1 MKPFTISRVQ
11 EAPQVPE
18 EAGLTGWWRCHS
30 AEYLIGTK
38 RKKKKICLDFP
49 GYKALS
55 VLVSV
60 LGDIQGPQCQGNY
73 C

>member
-1 MKPFTISRVQ
+1 MHEAVHHFPGARSTPGPRRGWTGRLVEMPFCRVFNRDQ
-11 EAPQVPE
+11 
-18 EAGLTGWWRCHS
+18 
-30 AEYLIGTK
+30 
-38 RKKKKICLDFP
+38 KKKEICLDFP